1 MRRSVILVSLI
12 LVVAAVSLRAQGVNI
27 NETQTV
33 ITPSSLFTVGNG
45 EGFQVNSSGNVI
57 KVNGI
62 SYSWP
67 SGQGTAD
74 TFLKNDGSGNLS
86 WAQSLT
92 NGASMTSDGGFAIQL
107 YNGSG
112 AAIPKGTVVQI
123 KPSGSATDQIIP
135 AVTSGD
141 LMPIGIA
148 AMDIPNNSSGPVTI
162 AGIAVVLTEGTVT
175 MGQMGYPGASV
186 AGKLVAT
193 SSPNNS
199 GNHWGECG
207 HFLTASSGT
216 PATAKII
223 LHFN

>member
-1 MRRSVILVSLI
+1 MRQRWSVTVIMLM
-12 LVVAAVSLRAQGVNI
+12 VATVGVRAQGVNI

-57 KVNGI
+57 KVNGVV
-62 SYSWP
+62 YSWP
-67 SGQGTAD
+67 SGQGGSD

-112 AAIPKGTVVQI
+112 SSIPKGTVVQI
-123 KPSGSATDQIIP
+123 NPSGSATNQIIP

-148 AMDIPNNSSGPVTI
+148 AMDIANNSSGPVTI

-207 HFLTASSGT
+207 HFITASSGT
-216 PATAKII
+216 PATARII